1 MMAIFQVFKSSNKN
15 QYYYLLKATGNSQ
28 LILSCE
34 GFTSKQS
41 CLDGIKFI
49 ITNAADERTFVRSDS
64 YLRYTFEAKDSEGNV
79 IARSEN
85 YTSIGPREQVMDLIK
100 TDAPL
105 ALIQDLT

>member
-34 GFTSKQS
+34 GFASKQS

-49 ITNAADERTFVRSDS
+49 IANAADGSTFERKDS
-64 YLRYTFEAKDSEGNV
+64 YLSYTFFAEDSDGNV
-79 IARSEN
+79 IAKSEN
-85 YTSIGPREQVMDLIK
+85 YTSIGPREQVIGLIRA
-100 TDAPL
+100 DAPL
-105 ALIQDLT
+105 ATIQDLT